1 MAVAYLDH
9 ETVSPSNVEM
19 EGLDMARSS
28 ATRLAWFA
36 LQVRVRREETVA
48 DHLVGKGYDLFLPLY
63 KNRKL
68 WSDRIKEVDAP
79 LFPGYLFCRF
89 DPLNRLPILK
99 TPWVIRIV
107 GYNHSLVPIDVAEIG
122 AIRTMVASGLPT
134 QPCPYLGIGD
144 RVRIE
149 CGPLRGM
156 EGLLTKFKG
165 NHRFIVSVTLL
176 QRSVAVEIDSA
187 LVTPVHS
194 SQSQH
199 TQELYEE
206 PDPAQLVAV

>member
-1 MAVAYLDH
+1 MAVAYLDQ
-9 ETVSPSNVEM
+9 ETVSPGNLAL
-19 EGLDMARSS
+19 EGLDNAAAS
-28 ATRLAWFA
+28 ATRFAWFA

-48 DHLVGKGYDLFLPLY
+48 DHLVGKGYELFLPLY

-68 WSDRIKEVDAP
+68 WSDRVKEVDAP

-99 TPWVIRIV
+99 TPWVVRIV
-107 GYNHSLVPIDVAEIG
+107 GYNHSLVPIDVAEIA
-122 AIRTMVASGLPT
+122 AIRTLVSSGLPT
-134 QPCPYLGIGD
+134 QPCPYLGLGD

-149 CGPLRGM
+149 SGPLRGM

-165 NHRFIVSVTLL
+165 NHRLIVSVTLL

-194 SQSQH
+194 TPSQLP
-199 TQELYEE
+199 QEMYEE